1 MCIICILIGEE
12 NMTKTVQYTAIIA
25 LPWRER
31 LVILFR
37 VKYMLELGKVPEKCL
52 YGGDAIQIFR

>member
-1 MCIICILIGEE
+1 
-12 NMTKTVQYTAIIA
+12 MTKTVQYTAIIA